1 MSIQHTLLTEPIT
14 QYVDSLFSH
23 QNPALDN
30 VLIQAEQAG
39 IPPISIGALQGS
51 FLQTLIRATNA
62 KYIVE
67 IGSLAGYSAFT
78 MAEVLPSDGMVHC
91 FEVQKNYAEFIISQA
106 DALKLSHHITVHIGE
121 ALQQLS
127 MFSPEYTIDLVF
139 IDADKPNYINYID
152 AILPFVKSGGIIIG
166 DNALA
171 WGYVADSEPDFEPE
185 NVKGIQ
191 SFNKALSDHPLLF
204 PPCLIP
210 LGDGMAMA
218 VKK

>member
-14 QYVDSLFSH
+14 HYVDSLFSH
-23 QNPALDN
+23 QNPQLEN
-30 VLIQAEQAG
+30 VLIQAEHAG

-51 FLQTLIRATNA
+51 FLQTLIRATNT

-78 MAEVLPSDGMVHC
+78 MAEILPKDGMVHC
-91 FEVQKNYAEFIISQA
+91 FEVQKDYAEFIINQA
-106 DALKLSHHITVHIGE
+106 EALKLSHTITVHLGE
-121 ALQQLS
+121 ALKELS
-127 MFSPEYTIDLVF
+127 VFSPEYPIDLVF
-139 IDADKPNYINYID
+139 IDADKPNYINYLE
-152 AILPFVKSGGIIIG
+152 AVLPFVKSGGIIIG

-185 NVKGIQ
+185 NVKGVQ
-191 SFNKALSDHPLLF
+191 SFNRALSEHPLLY

-218 VKK
+218 IKK

>member
-14 QYVDSLFSH
+14 HYVDSLFSH
-23 QNPALDN
+23 QNPQLEN
-30 VLIQAEQAG
+30 VLIQAEHAG

-51 FLQTLIRATNA
+51 FLQTLIRSTNT

-78 MAEVLPSDGMVHC
+78 MAEVLPKDGMVHC
-91 FEVQKNYAEFIISQA
+91 FEVQKDYAEFIINQA
-106 DALKLSHHITVHIGE
+106 EALERSHTITVHIGE
-121 ALQQLS
+121 ALKELS
-127 MFSPEYTIDLVF
+127 VFSPEYPIDLVF
-139 IDADKPNYINYID
+139 IDADKPNYINYLE
-152 AILPFVKSGGIIIG
+152 AVLPFVKSGGIIIG

-191 SFNKALSDHPLLF
+191 SFNRALSEHPLLY

>member
-14 QYVDSLFSH
+14 HYVDSLFSH
-23 QNPALDN
+23 QNPQLEN
-30 VLIQAEQAG
+30 VLIQAEHAG

-51 FLQTLIRATNA
+51 FLQTLIRATNT

-78 MAEVLPSDGMVHC
+78 MAEILPKDGMVHC
-91 FEVQKNYAEFIISQA
+91 FEVQKDYAEFIINQA
-106 DALKLSHHITVHIGE
+106 EALKLSHTITVHLGE
-121 ALQQLS
+121 ALKQLS
-127 MFSPEYTIDLVF
+127 VFSPEYPIDLVF
-139 IDADKPNYINYID
+139 IDADKPNYINYLE
-152 AILPFVKSGGIIIG
+152 AVLPFVKSGGIIIG

-185 NVKGIQ
+185 NVNGIQ
-191 SFNKALSDHPLLF
+191 SFNRVLSEHPLLY

>member
-14 QYVDSLFSH
+14 LYVDSLFSH
-23 QNPALDN
+23 QNPQLEN
-30 VLIQAEQAG
+30 VLIQAEHAG

-51 FLQTLIRATNA
+51 FLQTLIRATNT

-78 MAEVLPSDGMVHC
+78 MAEVLPKDGKVHC
-91 FEVQKNYAEFIISQA
+91 FEVQKDYAEFIINQA
-106 DALKLSHHITVHIGE
+106 EALKLSHTITVHLGE
-121 ALQQLS
+121 ALKELS
-127 MFSPEYTIDLVF
+127 VFSPEYPIDLVF
-139 IDADKPNYINYID
+139 IDADKPNYINYLE
-152 AILPFVKSGGIIIG
+152 AVLPFVKSGGIIIG

-191 SFNKALSDHPLLF
+191 SFNRALSEHPLLY

>member
-14 QYVDSLFSH
+14 LYVDSLFSH
-23 QNPALDN
+23 QNPQLEN
-30 VLIQAEQAG
+30 VLTQAEHAG

-51 FLQTLIRATNA
+51 FLQTLIRATNT

-78 MAEVLPSDGMVHC
+78 MAEILPKDGMVHC
-91 FEVQKNYAEFIISQA
+91 FEVQKDYAEFIINQA
-106 DALKLSHHITVHIGE
+106 EALKLSHTITVHLGE
-121 ALQQLS
+121 ALKQLS
-127 MFSPEYTIDLVF
+127 VFSPEYPIDLVF
-139 IDADKPNYINYID
+139 IDADKPNYINYLE
-152 AILPFVKSGGIIIG
+152 AVLPFVKSGGIIIG

-171 WGYVADSEPDFEPE
+171 WGYVADNEPDFEPE

-191 SFNKALSDHPLLF
+191 SFNRALSEHPLLY

>member
-14 QYVDSLFSH
+14 HYVDSLFSH
-23 QNPALDN
+23 QNPQLEN
-30 VLIQAEQAG
+30 VLIQAEHAG

-51 FLQTLIRATNA
+51 FLQTLIRATNT

-78 MAEVLPSDGMVHC
+78 MAEILPKDGMVHC
-91 FEVQKNYAEFIISQA
+91 FEVQKDYAEFIINQA
-106 DALKLSHHITVHIGE
+106 EALKLSHTITVHLGE
-121 ALQQLS
+121 ALNQLS
-127 MFSPEYTIDLVF
+127 VFSPEYPIDLVF
-139 IDADKPNYINYID
+139 IDADKPNYINYLE
-152 AILPFVKSGGIIIG
+152 AVLPFVKSGGIIIG

-185 NVKGIQ
+185 NVNGIQ
-191 SFNKALSDHPLLF
+191 SFNRVLSEHPLLY

>member
-14 QYVDSLFSH
+14 HYVDSLFSH
-23 QNPALDN
+23 QNPQLDK
-30 VLIQAEQAG
+30 VLIQAEYAG

-51 FLQTLIRATNA
+51 FLQTLIRATNT
-62 KYIVE
+62 KYIIE

-78 MAEVLPSDGMVHC
+78 MAEVLPKDGMVHC
-91 FEVQKNYAEFIISQA
+91 FEVQKDYAEFIINQA
-106 DALKLSHHITVHIGE
+106 EALKLSHTITVHVGE

-127 MFSPEYTIDLVF
+127 VFSPEYPIDLVF
-139 IDADKPNYINYID
+139 IDADKPNYINYLE

-171 WGYVADSEPDFEPE
+171 WGYVADIEPDFEPE

-191 SFNKALSDHPLLF
+191 SFNKVLSEHPLLY
-204 PPCLIP
+204 PPSLIP

>member
-14 QYVDSLFSH
+14 LYVDSLFSH
-23 QNPALDN
+23 QNPQLEN
-30 VLIQAEQAG
+30 VLIQAEHAG

-51 FLQTLIRATNA
+51 FLQTLIRATNT

-78 MAEVLPSDGMVHC
+78 MAEILPKDGMVHC
-91 FEVQKNYAEFIISQA
+91 FEVQKDYAEFIINQA
-106 DALKLSHHITVHIGE
+106 EALKLSHTITVHLGE
-121 ALQQLS
+121 ALKELS
-127 MFSPEYTIDLVF
+127 VFSPEYPIDLVF
-139 IDADKPNYINYID
+139 IDADKPNYINYLE
-152 AILPFVKSGGIIIG
+152 AVLPFVKSGGIILG

-171 WGYVADSEPDFEPE
+171 WGYVADNEPDFEPE

-191 SFNKALSDHPLLF
+191 SFNRALSEHPLLY

>member
-14 QYVDSLFSH
+14 HYVDSLFSH
-23 QNPALDN
+23 QNPQLEN
-30 VLIQAEQAG
+30 VLIQAEHAG

-51 FLQTLIRATNA
+51 FLQTLIRSTNT

-78 MAEVLPSDGMVHC
+78 MAEILPKDGMVHC
-91 FEVQKNYAEFIISQA
+91 FEVQKDYAEFIINQA
-106 DALKLSHHITVHIGE
+106 EALKLSHTITVHLGE
-121 ALQQLS
+121 ALNQLS
-127 MFSPEYTIDLVF
+127 VFSPEYPIDLVF
-139 IDADKPNYINYID
+139 IDADKPNYINYLE
-152 AILPFVKSGGIIIG
+152 AVLPFVKSGGIIIG

-185 NVKGIQ
+185 NVNGIQ
-191 SFNKALSDHPLLF
+191 SFNRVLSEHPLLY